1 MSDSLATATFAGGC
15 FWCVEAAF
23 KELRGV
29 TDVTSGYT
37 GGETENPTYE
47 QICSGTTGHA
57 EAIQVT
63 YDTDDLT
70 YIDLLRVFFTVHD
83 PTTLNRQGN
92 DVGTQY
98 RSAIF
103 YHDEEQRERAQAVI
117 DELEAAGTYD
127 DPIVTEVEPLGT
139 YYDAEEY
146 HQDFY
151 EKNPNQGYCAVT
163 IPPKLDK
170 VRKQF
175 GELVTQ

>member
-47 QICSGTTGHA
+47 QICSGNTGHA

-63 YDTDDLT
+63 YDTDELT

-117 DELEAAGTYD
+117 DELEASGNYD
-127 DPIVTEVEPLGT
+127 DPIVTELSALGT
-139 YYDAEEY
+139 FYDAEEY

>member
-1 MSDSLATATFAGGC
+1 MTQSLATATFAGGC
-15 FWCVEAAF
+15 FWCTEAAF
-23 KELRGV
+23 KELKGV
-29 TDVTSGYT
+29 TEVTSGYT

-47 QICSGTTGHA
+47 EVCSGNTGHA

-63 YDTDDLT
+63 YDTDQLS

-98 RSAIF
+98 RSAIY
-103 YHDEEQRERAQAVI
+103 YHDESQRERAEAVI
-117 DELEAAGTYD
+117 DEIEASGTYD
-127 DPIVTEVEPLGT
+127 SPVVTEVEPLGT
-139 YYDAEEY
+139 WYDAEEY

-151 EKNPNQGYCAVT
+151 EKNPSQGYCSVT

-175 GELVTQ
+175 GELVKS